1 MSRKDCHTNNKGI
14 LASLSLGRTS
24 SGFTLVEVLVSVII
38 FSVGL
43 IGVARLQVVAKQSN
57 YDAVQRVTATSIAQD
72 LLSRMRANHTV
83 LNTYVSNTGST
94 VIGRGSID
102 NEPNPVCGSS
112 ATLCTEDQLA
122 EHDLWDIEQALD
134 GIAELDGDG
143 NAVGGL
149 ISPTLCISGPAAGD
163 SGVYTVAIAWRGK
176 AELSNPGS
184 STCGDDTGLYGDSNE
199 FRRVLVMQTFITSI

>member
-1 MSRKDCHTNNKGI
+1 MSRKDYHTDKKGI
-14 LASLSLGRTS
+14 LTGLPLGRTS
-24 SGFTLVEVLVSVII
+24 SGFTLVEVLVSMII

-102 NEPNPVCGSS
+102 AEPNPVCGSS

-122 EHDLWDIEQALD
+122 GHDLWDIEQALD
-134 GIAELDGDG
+134 GIAEQDAG
-143 NAVGGL
+143 NSVGGL
-149 ISPTLCISGPAAGD
+149 VSPTLCITGPAAGD
-163 SGVYTVAIAWRGK
+163 SGVYTIAIAWRGK
-176 AELSNPGS
+176 AELSNPS
-184 STCGDDTGLYGDSNE
+184 ASTCGDDTGLYGDSNE